1 MDRRTTGII
10 ATIAAVLLCGFP
22 GLISL
27 CGGAIAAIVSY
38 IPGATIDIFGS
49 NDPRAAL
56 FTGLG
61 MLCLGVLFIAIPFV
75 VGFLTLRQRPEME
88 EPEPVSDEP
97 IPPAI

>member
-1 MDRRTTGII
+1 M
-10 ATIAAVLLCGFP
+10 
-22 GLISL
+22 
-27 CGGAIAAIVSY
+27 VSY

-49 NDPRAAL
+49 NDPRTAL

-61 MLCLGVLFIAIPFV
+61 MLCLGVIFIAIPFV
-75 VGFLTLRQRPEME
+75 VGFLTLRQRPEAA